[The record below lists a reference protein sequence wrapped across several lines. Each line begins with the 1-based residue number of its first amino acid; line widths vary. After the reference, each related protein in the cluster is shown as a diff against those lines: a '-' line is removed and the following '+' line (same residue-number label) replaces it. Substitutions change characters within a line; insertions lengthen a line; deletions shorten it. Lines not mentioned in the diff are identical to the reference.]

1 MSKAIPATPVCS
13 TNPDLLVANTGTS
26 QTVNIPLDP
35 NCRTVVGGDQTV
47 TPDPSN

>member
-1 MSKAIPATPVCS
+1 MSKCLPANPVCS
-13 TNPDLLVANTGTS
+13 TNPDLLVANTGT
-26 QTVNIPLDP
+26 TRTNNIPGEV